1 MSQKLQTNDEQP
13 AVQSATFCLSLL
25 IGLLA
30 VASPGLSSFFPPP
43 AVFGWGCPPCN
54 RSHCPP
60 TACDESLQHADE
72 CGCCALCG
80 KLEEEACGGR
90 GNAGGSCNGSGLH
103 CAYRLGSIFGEEGFG
118 ICEKS
123 ELIAR
128 TCMWNCMWNCM
139 PQCSVG
145 VSVSDACSGKC
156 PENSSWHVV
165 LTVWCIVFRQS

>member
-1 MSQKLQTNDEQP
+1 MSKKLQTDDGQS

-25 IGLLA
+25 IGLLLA
-30 VASPGLSSFFPPP
+30 VASPGLSSFFLPP
-43 AVFGWGCPPCN
+43 GWGCPPCN

-60 TACDESLQHADE
+60 IACDESLQYADE
-72 CGCCALCG
+72 CSCCSLCA

-103 CAYRLGSIFGEEGFG
+103 CAYRLGSIFGEERFG
-118 ICEKS
+118 ICENS

-128 TCMWNCMWNCM
+128 TCMWNCM
-139 PQCSVG
+139 PQCSVV
-145 VSVSDACSGKC
+145 VSAILVTRNSVKC

-165 LTVWCIVFRQS
+165 LTVN